1 MFHQESH
8 MTTIS
13 DRAYCARRADEEL
26 RLADA
31 ATDPAVREVHRA
43 MAREYRA
50 RAAGFAEMDRE
61 MTVRTSSTRIC

>member
-1 MFHQESH
+1 

-26 RLADA
+26 RLAEM
-31 ATDPAVREVHRA
+31 ATDPSVREVHRA

-50 RAAGFAEMDRE
+50 RAAGFAEMDRD
-61 MTVRTSSTRIC
+61 MTVPTSDSRVC